1 MDLKEKISFI
11 MEGCIK
17 GLSEDVD
24 GKFYTIYDKD
34 KIVDEIVKMIS
45 SKPSIKPVEERAKEY
60 CESVGGSIYDAY
72 IEGAKIQEVESDMYY
87 FQKIVDL
94 EKMPSDTII
103 RRILELAW
111 EYIAS
116 DVELNHLTEEGEFEY
131 VKQHLNINNNE
142 TESN

>member
-24 GKFYTIYDKD
+24 GEFYTIYDKD

-45 SKPSIKPVEERAKEY
+45 SKPSIKPVEERANEY
-60 CESVGGSIYDAY
+60 CKNVGGSIYDAY
-72 IEGAKIQEVESDMYY
+72 IEGAKIQKEESDMYY
-87 FQKIVDL
+87 FQKMIDL

-111 EYIAS
+111 EYIDS

-142 TESN
+142 IKSN